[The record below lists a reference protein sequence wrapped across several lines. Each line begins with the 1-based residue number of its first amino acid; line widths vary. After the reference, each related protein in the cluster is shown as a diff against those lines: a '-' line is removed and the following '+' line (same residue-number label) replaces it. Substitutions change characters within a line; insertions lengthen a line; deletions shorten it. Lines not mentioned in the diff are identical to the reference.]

1 MTLILASASPRR
13 ADLLKQVGLEFTIIK
28 PNVDEKV
35 TAGTEPGKAVVE
47 LARRKA
53 LDVSRQLE
61 YGWVLAA
68 DTLVVYEG
76 NVLGKPQDFD
86 DACRMLSLLSGKEHQ
101 VYSGLALYNIAGE
114 DLQTGSSMTRVW
126 MKSLEKTHIE
136 RYVESG
142 EPFDK
147 AGAYGIQG
155 LGAVFVQKIEGCYF
169 NVVGLPLN
177 LLFEMLIRMKV
188 PTWLNRKDGGNGE

>member
-13 ADLLKQVGLEFTIIK
+13 ADLLRQVGLEFTVIK
-28 PNVDEKV
+28 PDVDEKIA
-35 TAGTEPGKAVVE
+35 AGTEPGKVVVE
-47 LARRKA
+47 LARKKV
-53 LDVSRQLE
+53 LDVSRRLE
-61 YGWVLAA
+61 YGCVLAA

-76 NVLGKPQDFD
+76 NVLGKPQDFG

-114 DLQTGSSMTRVW
+114 DLQTGFSMTRVW

-142 EPFDK
+142 EPLDK

-177 LLFEMLIRMKV
+177 LLFEMLIQMKV
-188 PTWLNRKDGGNGE
+188 STWLNRKDGGNGE